1 VTTKTSVGEKELMKL
16 HLTVLES
23 QFALCQLPAD
33 ADVPAWA
40 LGELVSVTRTAQ
52 ELSVVCDE
60 EMVPEGIT
68 AERGWRCLAVKG
80 PFSLELAGV
89 LAQLTRPLAESG
101 VPVFAL
107 STFDTDYL
115 LVKEERLADASAAF
129 RRNGH
134 VVESPKR

>member
-1 VTTKTSVGEKELMKL
+1 MKL
-16 HLTVLES
+16 YLRVLES
-23 QFALCQLPAD
+23 QFAVCQLPAD
-33 ADVPAWA
+33 AVGPAWA
-40 LGELVSVTRTAQ
+40 LGEIVSVTRTAQ
-52 ELSVVCDE
+52 ELSVVCGE

-68 AERGWRCLAVKG
+68 AERGWRCLALKG
-80 PFSLELAGV
+80 AFSLEQAGV

-115 LVKEERLADASAAF
+115 FVKEERLADASAAF

-134 VVESPKR
+134 VVESPKK